1 MLLRREGVGGVLGI
15 GRRRKRNGNEM
26 ERKHLPTFLSYF
38 FAGGKKAV
46 PPKVG
51 TTKKSTEE
59 QNPSFPHCCNEI
71 PPPRS
76 AAAPGSKEAE
86 GDLTLA
92 AASAAAAAATAE
104 AAAGNGEE
112 LLRGRSGEQE
122 PRPPSPPRADEA
134 WRRESLP
141 PARNL
146 VSIVT
151 FFKSSPIHK
160 ARTSKNSTSIF
171 NFLAA
176 YARFV
181 SLQSFQ
187 QKNRHFCTKAR
198 SKN

>member
-1 MLLRREGVGGVLGI
+1 M
-15 GRRRKRNGNEM
+15 
-26 ERKHLPTFLSYF
+26 
-38 FAGGKKAV
+38 
-46 PPKVG
+46 
-51 TTKKSTEE
+51 
-59 QNPSFPHCCNEI
+59 
-71 PPPRS
+71 
-76 AAAPGSKEAE
+76 
-86 GDLTLA
+86 TLA

-122 PRPPSPPRADEA
+122 PRPLSSPPRAEEA

-160 ARTSKNSTSIF
+160 GRTSKNSTSIF

-187 QKNRHFCTKAR
+187 QKFRHFICTRGR